1 LTPHPGCPQQPQIHS
16 SESSHGHCRPPY
28 SPREGPGDA
37 RTRGAATCGASWSF
51 GSGGSPPPPAAV
63 MDPVCMG
70 AAAARVLE
78 MRAEVRAACGR
89 SDLRGQH
96 QRPEP
101 ASLTRIL
108 VEAESA
114 GTPFVLLQYGRARR

>member
-1 LTPHPGCPQQPQIHS
+1 
-16 SESSHGHCRPPY
+16 
-28 SPREGPGDA
+28 
-37 RTRGAATCGASWSF
+37 
-51 GSGGSPPPPAAV
+51 

-108 VEAESA
+108 VEAEST
-114 GTPFVLLQYGRARR
+114 GTPFVLVCNMVELVDDELVAVGRLAASVVSVPSLNQVCN